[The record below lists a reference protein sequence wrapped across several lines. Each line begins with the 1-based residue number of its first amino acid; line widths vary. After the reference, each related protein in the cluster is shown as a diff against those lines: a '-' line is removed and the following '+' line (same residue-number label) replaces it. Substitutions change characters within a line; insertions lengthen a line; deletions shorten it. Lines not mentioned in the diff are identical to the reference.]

1 MSVYTYFYSRQFIDT
16 NVFKFAVNLRYNLIW
31 LFFSLSWIIIF
42 EGLFYLSKNK
52 HKLFVYNFLS
62 ILWTV
67 VFVVQICYCDELG
80 KFMIFS
86 DIFVAGEGLQY
97 VKQVLLNLDLGMVI
111 VAIFNICCTIAVNK
125 LLHKDLKVKE
135 DSKSKLA
142 IFLLIVF
149 ALSFRLVAFISLG
162 RANNNPN
169 FENLWEENYNAKD
182 IYKKFINPN
191 TSMYVSGLYEYD
203 LRAVYKYYYNLITI
217 DKDVLK
223 EEIDLYNSLYNKE
236 VNPNE
241 YTGIFKDKNVI
252 YVLMESI
259 DSWIIDDTTMP
270 TLSKIRREGLNFT
283 NRYSPFFNGGQ
294 TINSEFAVN
303 SGLYSI
309 TDYDTIYDIKTVN
322 YKYSLANMFKKAGYK
337 VNSFH
342 ANTGTFYNRS
352 SFHKL
357 LGYDNH
363 YSALDLQ
370 EEGKLNKETNYFM
383 DSSLI
388 SDDKLSKLIFGD
400 KSKFLS
406 FITTYSAHLE
416 YSKTNKIFK
425 TLDGALENTYPFEEE
440 YIYRT
445 LATDTDKFLEIL
457 LEKLEDYNRLDDTV
471 IVLVSDHYSYG
482 YSDINYVAE
491 KKNVPYVDGRYLQNT
506 PFIIW
511 SKDIEHKDIDTILDT
526 ADILPTVLNMFGIKY
541 DVNKYMG
548 DDVFSSDHDNFVWFS
563 DASIISSGKGKY
575 TKDQMYAKANLNI
588 IKNRNILLTNYYG
601 K

>member
-1 MSVYTYFYSRQFIDT
+1 MSIFTYFYTLKFIDT

-31 LFFSLSWIIIF
+31 VFFSLSWIIIF
-42 EGLFYLSKNK
+42 EGLFYISKNK
-52 HKLFVYNFLS
+52 YKLYVYDFLS
-62 ILWTV
+62 LLWMV
-67 VFVVQICYCDELG
+67 VFVVQISYCDELG
-80 KFMIFS
+80 KFMVFS
-86 DIFVAGEGLQY
+86 DIFSAGEGLQY
-97 VKQVLLNLDLGMVI
+97 VKQVLLNLNIGMVL
-111 VAIFNICCTIAVNK
+111 VVIFNILCTVAVNK
-125 LLHKDLKVKE
+125 LLYKDLKTKE
-135 DSKSKLA
+135 DNRSKLA

-149 ALSFRLVAFISLG
+149 AISFRLVAYISLG
-162 RANNNPN
+162 KSNNNPN

-182 IYKKFINPN
+182 IYKKYINPN
-191 TSMYVSGLYEYD
+191 ISMYVSGVFEYN

-236 VNPNE
+236 VNTND

-259 DSWIIDDTTMP
+259 DSWIIDDATMP
-270 TLSKIRREGLNFT
+270 TLSKIRKEGLNFT
-283 NRYSPFFNGGQ
+283 NRYSPSFNGGQ

-303 SGLYSI
+303 SGLYAI

-322 YKYSLANMFKKAGYK
+322 YKYSLANMFKKSGYK

-363 YSALDLQ
+363 YAATDMQNENL
-370 EEGKLNKETNYFM
+370 LNKETNYFM

-388 SDDKLSKLIFGD
+388 SDDKLSDLIFGN
-400 KSKFLS
+400 KGKFLS
-406 FITTYSAHLE
+406 FITTYSPHLE

-425 TLDGALENTYPFEEE
+425 TLDGALENNYPYEEE

-457 LEKLEDYNRLDDTV
+457 LEKLEDYDRLDDTV

-491 KKNVPYVDGRYLQNT
+491 KKNSPYVDSRYLQNT
-506 PFIIW
+506 PFVIW
-511 SKDIEHKDIDTILDT
+511 TKDIEHKDIDIILDT
-526 ADILPTVLNMFGIKY
+526 ADILPTVLNMFGINY

-563 DASIISSGKGKY
+563 DASIISSGKGSY
-575 TKDQMYAKANLNI
+575 TKNEMYAKANLNI